1 MYYLHS
7 MRGVG
12 AGTPQRPTTQHEGC
26 GGVYAPTAQQ
36 HSMRG
41 VGAGASAPTTLRN
54 TYRVVPRSDFPHNHP
69 SDTSVVP
76 ALETMKGADTYT
88 RHL

>member
-1 MYYLHS
+1 MYYLHR

-12 AGTPQRPTTQHEGC
+12 A
-26 GGVYAPTAQQ
+26 GVYAPTAQQ

-41 VGAGASAPTTLRN
+41 VGAFMPPLRN
-54 TYRVVPRSDFPHNHP
+54 TYRVVPRSDFPRNHL